1 MLSDVVYIDFAARV
15 PLRGSIVG
23 ENYQMRVRDEGIVVF
38 RLPNQSRS
46 VVDSWMEDL
55 ARLGQAW
62 IEGEPVLLMI
72 DMRGA
77 GTATPYSSDNLQ
89 KVSQATSATT
99 NIRSALVF
107 DPGFAITLANR
118 LLDSLGPLLG
128 TKRAFTDEDEA
139 IEWLLKALEG

>member
-1 MLSDVVYIDFAARV
+1 MA
-15 PLRGSIVG
+15 
-23 ENYQMRVRDEGIVVF
+23 ENYQMKVRDEGIVVF
-38 RLPNQSRS
+38 RLPNQSRG
-46 VVDSWMEDL
+46 VIDAWMEDL

-89 KVSQATSATT
+89 KVSRATSATS
-99 NIRSALVF
+99 NIRTAFLF
-107 DPGFAITLANR
+107 DRGFAITLANR

-128 TKRAFTDEDEA
+128 KKRAFIDEDEA
-139 IEWLLKALEG
+139 IEWLLKGL